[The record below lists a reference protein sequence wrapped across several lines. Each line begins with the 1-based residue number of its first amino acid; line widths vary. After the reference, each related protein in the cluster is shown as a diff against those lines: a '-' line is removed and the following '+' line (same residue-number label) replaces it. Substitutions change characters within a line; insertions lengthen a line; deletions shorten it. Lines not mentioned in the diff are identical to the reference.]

1 MEPTPQMF
9 VRNAVRHD
17 VSLRGQVQIVPEH
30 AEGGVRLSAGAGG
43 KDGWVEAD
51 VVDMASGGLGLI
63 SMVFYPR
70 KCKLRVRVQS
80 TQEDGELLLD
90 TTIRVQR
97 VCMTDRR
104 PAYLV
109 GGSFDAMTE
118 EAKQQLDR
126 LMQRLSGD
134 K

>member
-1 MEPTPQMF
+1 
-9 VRNAVRHD
+9 
-17 VSLRGQVQIVPEH
+17 
-30 AEGGVRLSAGAGG
+30 
-43 KDGWVEAD
+43 
-51 VVDMASGGLGLI
+51 MASGGLGLI

-109 GGSFDAMTE
+109 GGSFDAMTD